1 MDAVSVP
8 DSLDQTINPIPS
20 TREATVRAVKC
31 FGRIVCKMAIV
42 VPYVLYHAFSLG
54 TEHIFGAG
62 GAVVGAVRGGTVK
75 LARAAGAKLGL
86 CERSTKP
93 LKEYIIKDFH
103 RGANVGWLPGQII
116 GAAVVASNLLLL
128 AHPIT
133 LGVCA
138 AVFGT
143 YAIAEGVIAYKEIKS
158 SGHSE
163 TEDNTKNFLKT
174 IRQQNRDFHDFL
186 YGDKKED
193 TTYKPSNLFPKK

>member
-1 MDAVSVP
+1 MDAASFPV
-8 DSLDQTINPIPS
+8 SLDQTINPIPS
-20 TREATVRAVKC
+20 TREASVRAAKC
-31 FGRIVCKMAIV
+31 FGRTLCKMAIV
-42 VPYVLYHAFSLG
+42 VPYVLYHAFSIG
-54 TEHIFGAG
+54 TECIFGAG
-62 GAVVGAVRGGTVK
+62 GAAVGAVRGGTVK

-133 LGVCA
+133 LGVCG

-143 YAIAEGVIAYKEIKS
+143 YAIAEGVIAYKEIKAT
-158 SGHSE
+158 GHSD
-163 TEDNTKNFLKT
+163 TEEFSKNLLKGT
-174 IRQQNRDFHDFL
+174 RQQVRNFHDFL
-186 YGDKKED
+186 YGELDEGSTFNPND
-193 TTYKPSNLFPKK
+193 IIH